1 MIAGCQI
8 YDLAVTM
15 RVKNKRIF
23 PFSPCFIMYEFSYE

>member
-15 RVKNKRIF
+15 KVKHLRIF
-23 PFSPCFIMYEFSYE
+23 PFYPVFVIYEFFYE